1 MLTLSSRWC
10 QQPEDILDLVDHV
23 DNAGQIAM
31 SAAVALQVA
40 RQRLLQQVRRAASGD
55 APAVDVA
62 THEAANQACLEADEA
77 AAAVQSAQIDEKTR
91 EERAQL
97 AAGWAQAEL
106 VTMQLLHSIEITIND
121 GRSQSAAS
129 GASTDATAWQTGV
142 SSIDADLSIEELR
155 KELQESKL
163 QHKTAKA
170 TIDRLK
176 GEMKTQEL
184 RSTSESTRMQEEL
197 ENAQRLIEAAM
208 SGDTHG
214 LVEEMKQSL
223 ALVEAERDD
232 ALATAGA
239 ARNAKLASKTALVA
253 ARATS
258 AANARKHESAVAEKD
273 AVVEQMHEVEAA
285 KDVAERKIQE
295 LNLAA
300 QSSAMAAEQEK
311 ANLQQK
317 LAETQQL
324 YDALI
329 SGNTDTVVVEMQ
341 QQLETAKG
349 HRDEAQVQQQAAVA
363 KVDEAQSELATVQA
377 ERDVAHKEQQAL
389 RGWLQAARGRLDQ
402 AKADA
407 MAEAVAEAKA
417 QANEQAA
424 EQVQQHALL
433 KSRLSKLADESV
445 EQEEQLK
452 QAQERID
459 QLERDLADAQ
469 QSRKTAALESQPAS
483 ISASNDD
490 VAPVQMELQE
500 LERRCEDAVAEKGAV
515 LEQLRESEQRH
526 ATIVAEKNTA
536 VEQLQE
542 SKQLRESAVAEKDA
556 VVEQMH
562 EVEAAKDVAERKI
575 QGLNLAAQSSAMAAE
590 QEKANLQQKLAETQ
604 QLYDALISGNTDT
617 VVAEMQQQ
625 LETAKGHRDE
635 AQVQQQAAVAKVDEA
650 QSELATVQA
659 ERDVAHKEQQAL
671 RGWLQA
677 ARGRL
682 DQAKADAMAEAEQT
696 KAAALAQAV
705 ATAKADALAEAA
717 AAARAAQVDAEV
729 QVGLETAGLT
739 QSTKEKV
746 ATAPSSAAVIGSR
759 MPTAPTMSASPAP
772 PAAAV
777 AARSFTLPPSP
788 DRSRTEQPRLRWTP
802 RGKQAADIIDKL
814 REKVSDAHRDRDEL
828 HKQVSANGAQLFY
841 RRMTLMTGV
850 GVALITDMF
859 VYWCSY
865 SRCSVSSM
873 HRWQDTRTLWSHS

>member
-329 SGNTDTVVVEMQ
+329 SGNTDTVV
-341 QQLETAKG
+341 
-349 HRDEAQVQQQAAVA
+349 
-363 KVDEAQSELATVQA
+363 
-377 ERDVAHKEQQAL
+377 
-389 RGWLQAARGRLDQ
+389 
-402 AKADA
+402 
-407 MAEAVAEAKA
+407 
-417 QANEQAA
+417 
-424 EQVQQHALL
+424 
-433 KSRLSKLADESV
+433 
-445 EQEEQLK
+445 
-452 QAQERID
+452 
-459 QLERDLADAQ
+459 
-469 QSRKTAALESQPAS
+469 
-483 ISASNDD
+483 
-490 VAPVQMELQE
+490 
-500 LERRCEDAVAEKGAV
+500 
-515 LEQLRESEQRH
+515 
-526 ATIVAEKNTA
+526 
-536 VEQLQE
+536 
-542 SKQLRESAVAEKDA
+542 
-556 VVEQMH
+556 
-562 EVEAAKDVAERKI
+562 
-575 QGLNLAAQSSAMAAE
+575 
-590 QEKANLQQKLAETQ
+590 
-604 QLYDALISGNTDT
+604 
-617 VVAEMQQQ
+617 AEMQQQ

-739 QSTKEKV
+739 QPTKEKV

-850 GVALITDMF
+850 GVALLTDMF

>member
-1 MLTLSSRWC
+1 
-10 QQPEDILDLVDHV
+10 LDLVDHV

-329 SGNTDTVVVEMQ
+329 SGNTDTVV
-341 QQLETAKG
+341 
-349 HRDEAQVQQQAAVA
+349 
-363 KVDEAQSELATVQA
+363 
-377 ERDVAHKEQQAL
+377 
-389 RGWLQAARGRLDQ
+389 
-402 AKADA
+402 
-407 MAEAVAEAKA
+407 
-417 QANEQAA
+417 
-424 EQVQQHALL
+424 
-433 KSRLSKLADESV
+433 
-445 EQEEQLK
+445 
-452 QAQERID
+452 
-459 QLERDLADAQ
+459 
-469 QSRKTAALESQPAS
+469 
-483 ISASNDD
+483 
-490 VAPVQMELQE
+490 
-500 LERRCEDAVAEKGAV
+500 
-515 LEQLRESEQRH
+515 
-526 ATIVAEKNTA
+526 
-536 VEQLQE
+536 
-542 SKQLRESAVAEKDA
+542 
-556 VVEQMH
+556 
-562 EVEAAKDVAERKI
+562 
-575 QGLNLAAQSSAMAAE
+575 
-590 QEKANLQQKLAETQ
+590 
-604 QLYDALISGNTDT
+604 
-617 VVAEMQQQ
+617 AEMQQQ

-739 QSTKEKV
+739 QPTKEKV

-850 GVALITDMF
+850 GVALLTDMF

>member
-329 SGNTDTVVVEMQ
+329 SGNTDTVV
-341 QQLETAKG
+341 
-349 HRDEAQVQQQAAVA
+349 
-363 KVDEAQSELATVQA
+363 
-377 ERDVAHKEQQAL
+377 
-389 RGWLQAARGRLDQ
+389 
-402 AKADA
+402 
-407 MAEAVAEAKA
+407 
-417 QANEQAA
+417 
-424 EQVQQHALL
+424 
-433 KSRLSKLADESV
+433 
-445 EQEEQLK
+445 
-452 QAQERID
+452 
-459 QLERDLADAQ
+459 
-469 QSRKTAALESQPAS
+469 
-483 ISASNDD
+483 
-490 VAPVQMELQE
+490 
-500 LERRCEDAVAEKGAV
+500 
-515 LEQLRESEQRH
+515 
-526 ATIVAEKNTA
+526 
-536 VEQLQE
+536 
-542 SKQLRESAVAEKDA
+542 
-556 VVEQMH
+556 
-562 EVEAAKDVAERKI
+562 
-575 QGLNLAAQSSAMAAE
+575 
-590 QEKANLQQKLAETQ
+590 
-604 QLYDALISGNTDT
+604 
-617 VVAEMQQQ
+617 AEMQQQ

-739 QSTKEKV
+739 QPTKEKV